1 MTIGWAILISV
12 GMISSLTFLMILT
25 RTLLDYRSRES
36 LSRGSQIQAQ
46 MEMMAAMVRQS
57 GEVVKT
63 QTELTEL
70 ILVGRPNLETSQR
83 VETEKLQEILPT
95 QDELFRDLPANIKEA
110 MIREAEEAGTWPSP
124 WEKPPEES
132 EPDRTMEAMEELLR
146 SHSPTASKST
156 WVPQPEESNSS

>member
-1 MTIGWAILISV
+1 MNGSMMAYLTIATVTLLGC
-12 GMISSLTFLMILT
+12 LTILT
-25 RTLLDYRSRES
+25 IKVLDYRSRES

-83 VETEKLQEILPT
+83 VETEKLQEILPS

-124 WEKPPEES
+124 CVKPPEAS
-132 EPDRTMEAMEELLR
+132 EDRTMRAMEELLR
-146 SHSPTASKST
+146 SASPTASKST
-156 WVPQPEESNSS
+156 WVPQPEESTSG